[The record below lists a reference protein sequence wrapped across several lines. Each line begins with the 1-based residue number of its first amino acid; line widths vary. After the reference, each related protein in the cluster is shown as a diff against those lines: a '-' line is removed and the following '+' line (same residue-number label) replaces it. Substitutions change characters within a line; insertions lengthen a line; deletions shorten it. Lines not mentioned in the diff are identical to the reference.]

1 MNSKLKQ
8 LIDLAQKL
16 QSTFEE
22 RVGRMKDSDILQ
34 RKLSSVYEHLIKA
47 SDVNFVTLLGSSKQ
61 AFIDTL
67 TDLQELLERVDYQ
80 TNKFQTAN
88 AIKQKIMESDVRHKL
103 RELAFNISTLDRVI
117 DSVFL
122 QKLNEDSRCSPS
134 NNQQ

>member
-1 MNSKLKQ
+1 M
-8 LIDLAQKL
+8 IDLAQKL

-67 TDLQELLERVDYQ
+67 TDL
-80 TNKFQTAN
+80 
-88 AIKQKIMESDVRHKL
+88 
-103 RELAFNISTLDRVI
+103 
-117 DSVFL
+117 
-122 QKLNEDSRCSPS
+122 
-134 NNQQ
+134 